1 MLLRVG
7 DRLGPYEI
15 LAPVGAGGMGEVYRA
30 RDNKLDREV
39 AIKVLPQ
46 VFATDAGRMS
56 RFEREARVLA
66 SLNHPNIAHIYG
78 VEEQA
83 LVMEL
88 VEGESP
94 AGPLPLEEAWRTA
107 VQIADA
113 LEYAH
118 DKGVVHRDLKPANVK
133 VTPEGVVKL
142 LDFGLAKA
150 FSEDHPDTVAGDP
163 SISPTMTLGGTVAG
177 TILGTAAYMAP
188 EQAKGKRVDKRA
200 DIWAWAVVLCEL
212 LTGERLFQGEDAAD
226 TLAQVL
232 TKQPDLNKVPAEVRK
247 LLQRCLEKDPKKRL
261 RDIGDAKYLWDDSAA
276 APSRSTVAGPGFH
289 LATFVIAGVLLV
301 ALAVVSYFYFHQASP
316 PARTLRYTIELP
328 ENSTLHSFALSPD
341 GHYLA
346 IAMSVKG
353 KRQLWLRPLDG
364 LQAQPMPNTEDARYP
379 FWSPDNRYIG
389 FFAQGKLRKI
399 AVIGGPTQ
407 SLCDVA
413 DGRGGSWNRDDVIVF
428 SPNGGTESL
437 IQRVSASGGVPSDVT
452 KARTRHL
459 FPVFLPDGRHFLYE
473 TAGTGE
479 RNGIYVASLD
489 EKEDR
494 RILLDPSGVEF
505 APSIPGSR
513 TGHLL
518 FLRENNL
525 MAQPFDAGT
534 LRTTGEVFPVADGVA
549 LANANNFAPV
559 TASEN
564 GVLLYWAGGSGATG
578 AGQQIVWYDRAGKLL
593 GTLTS
598 PGIVQNPAISPDE
611 KTFAFAREGSGSGID
626 IWLRDLTRGTDRR
639 FTSDPSQN
647 VSPIWSPQGDRIVFD
662 SDRAGHP
669 RDLYQKKISGAGQ
682 EEVLLSTSFPKFVY
696 QWSRDGRFIVYGEG
710 GSRNQVWVLPMGDS
724 GQPKPMQ
731 FSHTEFNEVHGQ
743 LSPDNRWMA
752 YASDVSG
759 QREVY
764 ARSFPAAD
772 HELRIST
779 AGGEQPRWRGD
790 GKELFYIAA
799 DRKIYA
805 VELKASA
812 GQNPTLEA
820 SAPVLLFDPHFTGGA
835 TNYFNYDVTADG
847 KRFLAAAIPTTDS
860 APTTSPPV
868 TVVVNWRVSSTR

>member
-1 MLLRVG
+1 
-7 DRLGPYEI
+7 
-15 LAPVGAGGMGEVYRA
+15 MGEVYRA
-30 RDNKLDREV
+30 RDTKLDREV
-39 AIKVLPQ
+39 AIKILPQ
-46 VFATDAGRMS
+46 VFATDAGRMA

-66 SLNHPNIAHIYG
+66 SLNQPNIAHIYG
-78 VEEQA
+78 VEAQA

-94 AGPLPLEEAWRTA
+94 QGPLPLEDAWKTA

-150 FSEDHPDTVAGDP
+150 FSEDPDTAAGDP
-163 SISPTMTLGGTVAG
+163 SVSPTLTLGGTVAG

-188 EQAKGKRVDKRA
+188 EQAKGKQVDRRA
-200 DIWAWAVVLCEL
+200 DIWAWAVVLYEL
-212 LTGERLFQGEDAAD
+212 LTGERLFQGEDIAD

-232 TKQPDLNKVPAEVRK
+232 TRQPDLAKVPAEVRK

-276 APSRSTVAGPGFH
+276 ASVVPSRSTVASTGFH
-289 LATFVIAGVLLV
+289 LVTFVIAGVLLA
-301 ALAVVSYFYFHQASP
+301 ALAVASFFYFH
-316 PARTLRYTIELP
+316 PATPRERTFRYAIDLP
-328 ENSTLHSFALSPD
+328 ENGALHSFALSPD

-346 IAMSVKG
+346 MAISVKG

-399 AVIGGPTQ
+399 AAIGGPVQ

-413 DGRGGSWNRDDVIVF
+413 DGRGGSWSRDDVIVF
-428 SPNGGTESL
+428 SPNGGIESL

-452 KARTRHL
+452 KVRTRHL

-489 EKEDR
+489 GKEDR

-505 APSIPGSR
+505 APSMPGSR
-513 TGHLL
+513 TGDLL

-525 MAQPFDAGT
+525 MAQPFDAAR
-534 LRTTGEVFPVADGVA
+534 LQTTGEVFPVADGVA

-559 TASEN
+559 AASEN

-611 KTFAFAREGSGSGID
+611 KTIAFARQGSGTGGGMD

-639 FTSDPSQN
+639 FTADPSQN
-647 VSPIWSPQGDRIVFD
+647 VSPFWSSQGDRIVFA
-662 SDRAGHP
+662 SDRAGHLS
-669 RDLYQKKISGAGQ
+669 DLYQKKINGAGQ
-682 EEVLLSTSFPKFVY
+682 EEVLLSTRYPKFAY
-696 QWSRDGRFIVYGEG
+696 QWSRDGRLIVYSEG
-710 GSRNQVWVLPMGDS
+710 GSRNHVWVLPLGDS
-724 GQPKPMQ
+724 GQPKPTQ
-731 FSHTEFNEVHGQ
+731 FLRSEFNEVHGQ

-764 ARSFPAAD
+764 ARTFPGAD
-772 HELRIST
+772 HELRISI

-790 GKELFYIAA
+790 GKELFYVAA

-805 VELKASA
+805 VEVKASA
-812 GQNPTLEA
+812 GQNPSLEA

-847 KRFLAAAIPTTDS
+847 KRFLAAAIPASDS

-868 TVVVNWRVSSTR
+868 TVVVNWKAGSAR